1 MFVFLRY
8 LINKY
13 PHQSQRVL
21 EILPGFVSWSFILFP
36 VWGSIFW
43 PVGVA
48 YFIISFNVYWLYRSL
63 TLSVASVMS
72 YFRIKAAEKYDW
84 MGDVKGFAD
93 WMEVKHVIV
102 LPTYKEPGDILVRT
116 LEALEKQTLG
126 AKQIIPLIAMEAR
139 AGEEI
144 NRSRE
149 KQLRDKFKGK
159 FAELLFTYHPANLT
173 GEVVGKSS
181 NAAWAGK
188 EFRKELKKHDDWD
201 MDKMTISSVD
211 CDVALHPNHLA
222 ALTYMFLDDPNRYHK
237 IWQGAIVFYNNI
249 ERIPWP
255 MRVFNRMSSVINM
268 AQLSRPDRLIN
279 FSTYSMSL
287 RLMDDID
294 YWDTDVIPED
304 YRIFF
309 KTYFATEGKVEVEP
323 LYISVFA
330 DAAEADGFWSTYT
343 NTYEQVKRWAWG
355 ASDDSYIIKRYI
367 LDTKA
372 PFWDKTIRVF
382 KVVEDHFMWPV
393 NWFIITV
400 AANLPPLLNP
410 TFSRT
415 VMGKTLPQVS
425 SAILTLSLVSMI
437 AMILID
443 LKARPKVKD
452 LPLWRGIVS
461 PFEFVLLPVVGFFF
475 SALPGLDAHTRL
487 MMGRYMEYRVTEKKA

>member
-1 MFVFLRY
+1 MFVLLRY
-8 LINKY
+8 LIKKY
-13 PHQSQRVL
+13 PHGSQRAL
-21 EILPGFVSWSFILFP
+21 EILPGLTSWSFILFP

-43 PVGVA
+43 PIGVA
-48 YFIISFNVYWLYRSL
+48 YFIIAFNVYWLYRSI
-63 TLSVASVMS
+63 TLAVAAVMS
-72 YFRIKAAEKYDW
+72 YYRIQAWEKYDW

-93 WMEVKHVIV
+93 WKETKHVIM
-102 LPTYKEPGDILVRT
+102 LPTYKEPGEILLRT
-116 LEALEKQTLG
+116 LKALQDQTLG
-126 AKQIIPLIAMEAR
+126 PKQIIPVIAMEER
-139 AGEEI
+139 AGKEI
-144 NRSRE
+144 NGSRE
-149 KQLRDKFKGK
+149 EMIMKEYKDV
-159 FAELLFTYHPANLT
+159 FAGIYFYYHPANLT

-188 EFRKELKKHDDWD
+188 QFREELKKHKEWD
-201 MDKMTISSVD
+201 IEKMTMSSVD

-222 ALTYMFLDDPNRYHK
+222 ALTYNFLDDPNRYNK

-279 FSTYSMSL
+279 FSTYTLSL
-287 RLMDDID
+287 KLMDDID

-309 KTYFATEGKVEVEP
+309 KTYFATKGEIEVEP
-323 LYISVFA
+323 IFISVSA
-330 DAAEADGFWSTYT
+330 DAAEANGFWSTYT

-355 ASDDSYIIKRYI
+355 ASDDAYIIKRYI
-367 LDTKA
+367 LDKDA

-400 AANLPPLLNP
+400 GANMPPLLNQ

-425 SAILTLSLVSMI
+425 SAILTISLVSLA
-437 AMILID
+437 AMVFID
-443 LKARPKVKD
+443 FKARPKVKD
-452 LPLWRGIVS
+452 LPWWRSVFA
-461 PFEFVLLPVVGFFF
+461 PFEFILMPVVGFFF

-487 MMGRYMEYRVTEKKA
+487 MMGKYMEYRVTEKKA

>member
-13 PHQSQRVL
+13 PHASQRAL
-21 EILPGFVSWSFILFP
+21 EILPGFTSWSFILFP

-43 PVGVA
+43 PIGVA
-48 YFIISFNVYWLYRSL
+48 YFIIAFNVYWLYRSI
-63 TLSVASVMS
+63 TLAMAAVMS
-72 YFRIKAAEKYDW
+72 YYRIQAWEKYDW
-84 MGDVKGFAD
+84 MGDVFGFAD
-93 WMEVKHVIV
+93 WKEVKHVIM
-102 LPTYKEPGDILVRT
+102 LPTYKEPGEILVRT
-116 LEALEKQTLG
+116 LKALETQTIG
-126 AKQIIPLIAMEAR
+126 PKQIIPVIAMEER

-144 NRSRE
+144 NESR
-149 KQLRDKFKGK
+149 KKMILDIFKDT
-159 FAELLFTYHPANLT
+159 FAGIYFYYHPANLT

-188 EFRKELKKHDDWD
+188 QFRGELKTHKDWGIE
-201 MDKMTISSVD
+201 KMTISSVD

-222 ALTYMFLDDPNRYHK
+222 ALTYNFLDDPDRYNK

-279 FSTYSMSL
+279 FSTYTLSL
-287 RLMDDID
+287 KLMDDIN

-309 KTYFATEGKVEVEP
+309 KTYFATNGRVEVEP
-323 LYISVFA
+323 LFISVSA

-355 ASDDSYIIKRYI
+355 ASDDAYIIKEYI
-367 LDTKA
+367 LDKKA

-400 AANLPPLLNP
+400 GANMPPLLNE

-415 VMGKTLPQVS
+415 VLGKTLPQVS
-425 SAILTLSLVSMI
+425 SAILTISLVSLA
-437 AMILID
+437 AMVFID
-443 LKARPKVKD
+443 FKARPKVAN
-452 LPLWRGIVS
+452 LPLWRKMFA
-461 PFEFVLLPVVGFFF
+461 PFEFVLMPVVGFFF

-487 MMGRYMEYRVTEKKA
+487 MMGKYMEYRVTEKKA

>member
-1 MFVFLRY
+1 MFFWIRK
-8 LINKY
+8 LIIKY
-13 PHQSQRVL
+13 PQKSQRLL
-21 EILPGFVSWSFILFP
+21 EILPGFTSWMLILFP

-48 YFIISFNVYWLYRSL
+48 YFIIAFNVYWLYKSTSL
-63 TLSVASVMS
+63 AWAGITS
-72 YFRIKAAEKYDW
+72 YYRIQAWEKYDW
-84 MGDVKGFAD
+84 MGDVVGFAD
-93 WMEVKHVIV
+93 WKDVKHVIV

-116 LEALEKQTLG
+116 LEALENQTIG
-126 AKQIIPLIAMEAR
+126 AKQVIPVIAMESR

-144 NRSRE
+144 NSSRE
-149 KQLRDKFKGK
+149 KQLKEKFKDS
-159 FAELLFTYHPANLT
+159 FAGLYFYYHPTNLT

-188 EFRKELKKHDDWD
+188 EFKKELDKHKDWKID
-201 MDKMTISSVD
+201 FMTISSVD

-222 ALTYMFLDDPNRYHK
+222 ALTYMFLDDPHRYRK

-255 MRVFNRMSSVINM
+255 MRVFNRMSSVIFM
-268 AQLSRPDRLIN
+268 SLLSRPDRLVN
-279 FSTYSMSL
+279 FSTYTLSL
-287 RLMDDID
+287 KLMDEIN

-309 KTYFATEGKVEVEP
+309 KTYFATAGEVEVEP
-323 LYISVFA
+323 LFISVFA

-355 ASDDSYIIKRYI
+355 ASDDAYI
-367 LDTKA
+367 LKQYFLDTRA

-382 KVVEDHFMWPV
+382 KVIEDHFMWPV

-400 AANLPPLLNP
+400 GANMPPLLNQNY
-410 TFSRT
+410 SRT
-415 VMGKTLPQVS
+415 VIGKTLPQVS
-425 SAILTLSLVSMI
+425 STILTLSLVSLM
-437 AMILID
+437 AMIFID
-443 LKARPKVKD
+443 LKARPKRD
-452 LPLWRGIVS
+452 LPWWRKALS

-487 MMGRYMEYRVTEKKA
+487 MMGKYMEYRVTEKKA

>member
-1 MFVFLRY
+1 MFFLIAK
-8 LINKY
+8 LIKKY
-13 PHQSQRVL
+13 PERSQRL
-21 EILPGFVSWSFILFP
+21 FEILPGFTSWSLILFP
-36 VWGSIFW
+36 VWGSVFW
-43 PVGVA
+43 PIGVA
-48 YFIISFNVYWLYRSL
+48 YFIIAFNVYWLYRSI
-63 TLSVASVMS
+63 TLSVAAVMS
-72 YFRIKAAEKYDW
+72 YYRIKAWEKYDW
-84 MGDVKGFAD
+84 MGDVRGFAD
-93 WMEVKHVIV
+93 WKEVKHVIV
-102 LPTYKEPGDILVRT
+102 MPTYKEPGEILVRT
-116 LEALEKQTLG
+116 LDALKKQTIG
-126 AKQIIPLIAMEAR
+126 AKQIVPVIAMEER
-139 AGEEI
+139 AGKEI
-144 NRSRE
+144 NETRVKMLKE
-149 KQLRDKFKGK
+149 KFGDD
-159 FAELLFTYHPANLT
+159 FAGLFFTYHPANLA

-188 EFRKELKKHDDWD
+188 ELRKEVARHKDWS

-211 CDVALHPNHLA
+211 CDVALHHNHLA
-222 ALTYMFLDDPNRYHK
+222 ALTYQFLDDPHRYRK

-279 FSTYSMSL
+279 FSTYSLSL

-309 KTYFATEGKVEVEP
+309 KTYFATKGEVEVEP
-323 LYISVFA
+323 LFISVSA
-330 DAAEADGFWSTYT
+330 DAAEAEGFWSTYT

-355 ASDDSYIIKRYI
+355 ASDDAYIIKKYF
-367 LDTKA
+367 LDTEA

-382 KVVEDHFMWPV
+382 KVIEDHFMWPV
-393 NWFIITV
+393 NWFIVTLG
-400 AANLPPLLNP
+400 ANMPPLLNE

-425 SAILTLSLVSMI
+425 SAILTISLVSLVTMV
-437 AMILID
+437 LID
-443 LKARPKVKD
+443 IKARPKVD
-452 LPLWRGIVS
+452 GVPLIRRLLS

-487 MMGRYMEYRVTEKKA
+487 MMGKYLEYRVTEKKA

>member
-13 PHQSQRVL
+13 PHASQRAL
-21 EILPGFVSWSFILFP
+21 EILPGFTSWSFILFP

-43 PVGVA
+43 PIGVA
-48 YFIISFNVYWLYRSL
+48 YFIIAFNVYWLYRSV
-63 TLSVASVMS
+63 TLAAAAVMS
-72 YFRIKAAEKYDW
+72 YYRIQAWEKYDW
-84 MGDVKGFAD
+84 MGDVKGFPD
-93 WMEVKHVIV
+93 WKETRHVIM
-102 LPTYKEPGDILVRT
+102 LPTYKEPGEILVRT
-116 LEALEKQTLG
+116 LKALEAQTCG
-126 AKQIIPLIAMEAR
+126 PKQIIPVIAMEAR
-139 AGEEI
+139 AGDEI
-144 NRSRE
+144 NNSRKE
-149 KQLRDKFKGK
+149 IIMKEFKDT
-159 FAELLFTYHPANLT
+159 FAGIYFYYHPANLT

-188 EFRKELKKHDDWD
+188 QFREELKKHKDWD
-201 MDKMTISSVD
+201 IEKMTMSSVD

-222 ALTYMFLDDPNRYHK
+222 ALTYNFLDDPDRYNK

-279 FSTYSMSL
+279 FSTYTLSL
-287 RLMDDID
+287 KLMDDID

-309 KTYFATEGKVEVEP
+309 KTYFATKGQVEVEP
-323 LYISVFA
+323 LFISVSA
-330 DAAEADGFWSTYT
+330 DAAEANGFWSTYT

-355 ASDDSYIIKRYI
+355 ASDDAYIIKRYI
-367 LDTKA
+367 FDTEA

-382 KVVEDHFMWPV
+382 KVIEDHFMWPV

-400 AANLPPLLNP
+400 GANMPPLLNE

-415 VMGKTLPQVS
+415 VLGKTLPQVS
-425 SAILTLSLVSMI
+425 SAILTISLVSLA
-437 AMILID
+437 AMVFID
-443 LKARPKVKD
+443 FKARPKVKD
-452 LPLWRGIVS
+452 LPLWRKIFA
-461 PFEFVLLPVVGFFF
+461 PFEFVLMPVVGFFF

-487 MMGRYMEYRVTEKKA
+487 MMGRYLEYRVTEKKA

>member
-13 PHQSQRVL
+13 PHGSQRAL
-21 EILPGFVSWSFILFP
+21 EILPGFVSWMFILFP

-48 YFIISFNVYWLYRSL
+48 YFIISFNVYWLYRSA

-72 YFRIKAAEKYDW
+72 FYRIRAAEKYDW
-84 MGDVKGFAD
+84 MGDVRGFAD
-93 WMEVKHVIV
+93 WKEVLHLIV

-116 LEALEKQTLG
+116 LEALENQTLG
-126 AKQIIPLIAMEAR
+126 AKQIIPLIAMEER
-139 AGEEI
+139 AGDEI
-144 NRSRE
+144 NGSRE
-149 KQLRDKFKGK
+149 KQLRERFEGK
-159 FAELLFTYHPANLT
+159 FADLLFTYHPANLT
-173 GEVVGKSS
+173 GEVVGKSA

-188 EFRKELKKHDDWD
+188 EFRKEMAKHKNWI

-222 ALTYMFLDDPNRYHK
+222 ALTYMYLDDPNRYHK

-287 RLMDDID
+287 RLMDSID

-309 KTYFATEGKVEVEP
+309 KTYFATGGKVEVEP
-323 LYISVFA
+323 LYISVSA

-355 ASDDSYIIKRYI
+355 ASDDAYIIKRYI

-372 PFWDKTIRVF
+372 PFFDKTIRVF
-382 KVVEDHFMWPV
+382 KVIEDHFMWPV

-443 LKARPKVKD
+443 IKARPKVKD
-452 LPLWRGIVS
+452 LPWWRKFLS

>member
-1 MFVFLRY
+1 MFVLLRK
-8 LINKY
+8 LITRY
-13 PHQSQRVL
+13 PNRSQRLL
-21 EILPGFVSWSFILFP
+21 EILPGFVSWTFILFP

-43 PVGVA
+43 PIGVA
-48 YFIISFNVYWLYRSL
+48 YFIIAFNVYWLYRST
-63 TLSVASVMS
+63 TLAVAGLMS
-72 YFRIKAAEKYDW
+72 YYRIQAWEKYDW
-84 MGDVKGFAD
+84 MGDVTGFAD
-93 WMEVKHVIV
+93 WKDVKHVIV
-102 LPTYKEPGDILVRT
+102 LPTYKEPGEILLRT
-116 LEALEKQTLG
+116 LTALKNQTVG
-126 AKQIIPLIAMEAR
+126 AKQIIPVIAMEQR

-144 NRSRE
+144 NSSRE
-149 KQLRDKFKGK
+149 KMIRKEFNNV
-159 FAELLFTYHPANLT
+159 FAGIHFFYHPSDID

-188 EFRKELKKHDDWD
+188 QFREELKHHKDWSI
-201 MDKMTISSVD
+201 DKMTISSVD
-211 CDVALHPNHLA
+211 CDVALHQNHLA
-222 ALTYMFLDDPNRYHK
+222 ALTYMFLDDPHRYSK

-279 FSTYSMSL
+279 FSTYSLSL
-287 RLMDDID
+287 KLMDDID

-323 LYISVFA
+323 LFISVSA

-343 NTYEQVKRWAWG
+343 NTYEQIKRWAWG
-355 ASDDSYIIKRYI
+355 ASDDAYIIKKYI
-367 LDTKA
+367 LDTKV

-382 KVVEDHFMWPV
+382 KVIEDHFMWPV
-393 NWFIITV
+393 NWFIVTV
-400 AANLPPLLNP
+400 GANMPPLLNQ

-425 SAILTLSLVSMI
+425 SAILTMSLVSL
-437 AMILID
+437 AVMILVD
-443 LKARPKVKD
+443 LKARPKVI
-452 LPLWRGIVS
+452 LPWWRRVLS

-487 MMGRYMEYRVTEKKA
+487 MMGKYLEYRVTEKKA

>member
-13 PHQSQRVL
+13 PHRSQRVL

-48 YFIISFNVYWLYRSL
+48 YFIISFNVYWLYRSI
-63 TLSVASVMS
+63 TLSVAGVMS
-72 YFRIKAAEKYDW
+72 YYRIKAAEKYDW
-84 MGDVKGFAD
+84 MGDVRGFAD
-93 WMEVKHVIV
+93 WKEVKHVIV
-102 LPTYKEPGDILVRT
+102 LPTYKEPGEILVRT

-126 AKQIIPLIAMEAR
+126 AAQIVPVVAMEER
-139 AGEEI
+139 AGKDI
-144 NRSRE
+144 NDDRE
-149 KQLRDKFKGK
+149 KQLREKFEHK
-159 FAELLFTYHPANLT
+159 FAGLFFYYHPANLT

-188 EFRKELKKHDDWD
+188 EFKKELAKHKDWE

-222 ALTYMFLDDPNRYHK
+222 NLTYMFLDDPNRYHK

-255 MRVFNRMSSVINM
+255 MRVFNRLSSVLNM

-287 RLMDDID
+287 RLMDSID

-323 LYISVFA
+323 LYISVSA

-367 LDTKA
+367 LDTEA

-382 KVVEDHFMWPV
+382 KVIEDHFMWPV

-425 SAILTLSLVSMI
+425 SAILTLSLISLVVVIMI
-437 AMILID
+437 DI
-443 LKARPKVKD
+443 KARPKVKD
-452 LPLWRGIVS
+452 LPWWRKVLS
-461 PFEFVLLPVVGFFF
+461 PFEFILLPVVGFFF

-487 MMGRYMEYRVTEKKA
+487 MMGRYMEYRVTEKKV

>member
-1 MFVFLRY
+1 MCTLLRK
-8 LINKY
+8 LIRKY
-13 PHQSQRVL
+13 PHGSQRAL
-21 EILPGFVSWSFILFP
+21 EILPGLVSWSFILFP

-48 YFIISFNVYWLYRSL
+48 YFIIAFNVYWLYRSMV
-63 TLSVASVMS
+63 LSVNAVMA
-72 YFRIKAAEKYDW
+72 YYRIKASEKYDW
-84 MGDVKGFAD
+84 MGDVRGFAD
-93 WMEVKHVIV
+93 WQEVKHVIV

-116 LEALEKQTLG
+116 LRALENQTIG
-126 AKQIIPLIAMEAR
+126 PKQIIPVIAMEER
-139 AGEEI
+139 AGKEI
-144 NRSRE
+144 NESRVKQIEDEFANKFE
-149 KQLRDKFKGK
+149 KIM
-159 FAELLFTYHPANLT
+159 FTYHPANLA

-181 NAAWAGK
+181 NAAWAGMK
-188 EFRKELKKHDDWD
+188 IREELKKHKDWD
-201 MDKMTISSVD
+201 IEKMTISSVD

-222 ALTYMFLDDPNRYHK
+222 ALTYSFLDDPHRYRR

-255 MRVFNRMSSVINM
+255 MRVFNRIASVNNM
-268 AQLSRPDRLIN
+268 AQLGRPDRLIN

-287 RLMDDID
+287 KLMDSID

-309 KTYFATEGKVEVEP
+309 KTYFATKGDVEVEP
-323 LYISVFA
+323 VYISVSA
-330 DAAEADGFWSTYT
+330 DAAEAEGFWKTYN

-355 ASDDSYIIKRYI
+355 TSDDAYIMKRYI
-367 LDTKA
+367 MDTEA

-382 KVVEDHFMWPV
+382 KVVEDHYMWPV
-393 NWFIITV
+393 NWFIITI

-425 SAILTLSLVSMI
+425 SAILTLALVSLAVMI
-437 AMILID
+437 FID
-443 LKARPKVKD
+443 FKARPKVEG
-452 LPLWRGIVS
+452 LPWWRKMLS

-475 SALPGLDAHTRL
+475 TALPGLDAHTRL
-487 MMGRYMEYRVTEKKA
+487 MMGRYLEYRVTEKKA